1 MREETAE
8 QKNVSAHV
16 RNRQAGQDA
25 LTDGSY
31 GRQDHEGLKQQ
42 QGPHQ
47 AETCRPCSRSDGEHL
62 KGISKDS

>member
-31 GRQDHEGLKQQ
+31 GQQDHEE
-42 QGPHQ
+42 
-47 AETCRPCSRSDGEHL
+47 AEAAAGSIPGRNL
-62 KGISKDS
+62 